1 MADEVIKLTK
11 RGYEE
16 KKEELYHRE
25 NELANEISDQLKY
38 AKSLG
43 DFSENA
49 ELDAAREAAEKN
61 NSRIAELHRI
71 LDGNIQ
77 IIKATIY
84 KVLDLSDNEEY
95 TYELVGETESS
106 ILENRIS
113 MDSPFGK
120 AVAGHKVGDTCK
132 VELSTTDFYKVKILE
147 ITKE

>member
-77 IIKATIY
+77 IIK
-84 KVLDLSDNEEY
+84 LQY
-95 TYELVGETESS
+95 TK
-106 ILENRIS
+106 
-113 MDSPFGK
+113 F
-120 AVAGHKVGDTCK
+120 
-132 VELSTTDFYKVKILE
+132 
-147 ITKE
+147 